1 LTVTT
6 YSPFPKDKV
15 TFSGRTTS
23 LMAQKNHSGNGRLD
37 GKVALL
43 AGATS
48 GIGQVMAEMFAAEG
62 ACVIA
67 GGRRRREGEAVAEAI
82 SASGGRAAYQPL
94 DVSDEASVEG
104 AVRFAVGEFGRLD
117 VLVSNAGG
125 SSVSDG
131 PVTTASIEE
140 FWNKARVDYFGS
152 FLCSRF
158 AIPEIA
164 KSGGGTVIN
173 IASLAGFGTTQGRDA
188 YSSAKGA
195 VLALTRSTAREFAR
209 DRVRVNAI
217 APATVRTE
225 RIERLIE
232 ASSEARKIL
241 EGQALGLIEPSEIA
255 HAATFLAS
263 DDARSIT
270 GQVIAINGG
279 LFE

>member
-1 LTVTT
+1 MTAG
-6 YSPFPKDKV
+6 D
-15 TFSGRTTS
+15 G
-23 LMAQKNHSGNGRLD
+23 SGNCRLD

-48 GIGQVMAEMFAAEG
+48 GIGRAMAEIFAAEG
-62 ACVIA
+62 ARVVV
-67 GGRRRREGEAVAEAI
+67 GGRRQHEGEAVAHAI
-82 SASGGRAAYQPL
+82 SAHGGQAVYRQL

-104 AVRFAVGEFGRLD
+104 AVRFAVSAFGRLD

-125 SSVSDG
+125 SSASDG
-131 PVTTASIEE
+131 PVTTAPIEE
-140 FWNKARVDYFGS
+140 FWNKARVDYFGT

-164 KSGGGTVIN
+164 RSGGGSVIN
-173 IASLAGFGTTQGRDA
+173 VASLAGFGTAPGRDA
-188 YSSAKGA
+188 YTGAKGA
-195 VLALTRSTAREFAR
+195 VLALTRSTAREYAG

-232 ASSEARKIL
+232 ASPEVRQVL
-241 EGQALGLIEPSEIA
+241 ERQVLGLIEPGEIA
-255 HAATFLAS
+255 RTAVFLAS
-263 DDARSIT
+263 DDARSVT
-270 GQVIAINGG
+270 GQVLAINGG

>member
-1 LTVTT
+1 VDVT
-6 YSPFPKDKV
+6 DA
-15 TFSGRTTS
+15 R
-23 LMAQKNHSGNGRLD
+23 GRLT

-48 GIGQVMAEMFAAEG
+48 GIGQVMAEVFAAEG
-62 ACVIA
+62 ASVVV
-67 GGRRRREGEAVAEAI
+67 GGRRQDEGEAVAKAI
-82 SASGGRAAYQPL
+82 REDGGAAAYRQL
-94 DVSDEASVEG
+94 DVTDEASVEG

-125 SSVSDG
+125 SSASDG
-131 PVTTASIEE
+131 PVTTASIDE
-140 FWNKARVDYFGS
+140 FWNKARVDYFGT

-164 KSGGGTVIN
+164 RSGGGAVIN
-173 IASLAGFGTTQGRDA
+173 VASLAGFGTTSGRDA
-188 YSSAKGA
+188 YTGAKGA
-195 VLALTRSTAREFAR
+195 VLALTRSTAHEYAK

-225 RIERLIE
+225 RIERLLE
-232 ASSEARKIL
+232 ASAEVREALGRQ
-241 EGQALGLIEPSEIA
+241 ELGLIEPVEIA
-255 HAATFLAS
+255 RAAVFLAS

-270 GQVIAINGG
+270 GQIIAINGG

>member
-1 LTVTT
+1 MTQQGTGT
-6 YSPFPKDKV
+6 
-15 TFSGRTTS
+15 R
-23 LMAQKNHSGNGRLD
+23 RLD

-43 AGATS
+43 AGATG
-48 GIGQVMAEMFAAEG
+48 GIGRVMAELFAAEG
-62 ACVIA
+62 ARVVV
-67 GGRRRREGEAVAEAI
+67 GGRRQLEGEDVAGAI
-82 SASGGRAAYQPL
+82 TARGGQAAYRQL
-94 DVSDEASVEG
+94 DVSDEESVEG
-104 AVRFAVGEFGRLD
+104 AVRFAVSQFGRLD

-125 SSVSDG
+125 SSASDG

-140 FWNKARVDYFGS
+140 FWNKTRIDYFGT

-164 KSGGGTVIN
+164 KSGGGSVIN
-173 IASLAGFGTTQGRDA
+173 VASLAGFGTTSGRDA

-195 VLALTRSTAREFAR
+195 VLALTRSTAREYVR

-225 RIERLIE
+225 RIERLVG
-232 ASSEARKIL
+232 ASPGAREIL
-241 EGQALGLIEPSEIA
+241 ERQVLGLIEPSEIA
-255 HAATFLAS
+255 HAAAFLAS

-270 GQVIAINGG
+270 GQIIAINGG